1 MKEMNVIE
9 RFKESFVNCSYL
21 PAITDY
27 FKHKTLTYKE
37 VGSSIAMYHMLFR
50 ECGIVKGDK
59 IALIGKNSSAW
70 VVAYISAVT
79 YGAVIVPILAE
90 FNPVDAVNIINHS
103 QSKLLFADN
112 AIWNNI
118 KDSKFETLISAID
131 LESES
136 VLMDYTENK
145 ICTSSFNTKVEH
157 FSALYSDG
165 FFPTMLDFAKVQDD
179 DLMIISYTSGTSGF
193 SKGVMLS
200 VKNISSNVNF
210 ALDHR
215 LHFRGSRVLAL
226 LPLAHAYGCAFDML
240 TPLSAGSHITLL
252 GRMPSPTVLLG
263 ALKEV
268 RPHLLCS
275 VPLVMEKIV
284 NKSILPRLSKQPVR
298 TLLRIP
304 FISRII
310 YRKVRKAMLESFGGC
325 VREVNLGGAPLAP
338 SVEDVLSKI
347 RFPYTVGYGMTECAP
362 LIAYAPCTAYRRG
375 SAGAIFPGLEVKIE
389 TDGGNSSIGEIC
401 VRGDNV
407 MLGYYRNPEATRNA
421 IDEEGWLHTGDM
433 GLVSEDGVISI
444 KGRCKSM
451 ILSAN
456 GQNIYPEEIEAKLN
470 NMEGVSESLILE
482 EQGRLVALV
491 VPDFDEIKKRS
502 LSLQAI
508 KKTMQENLAKL
519 NKVVASY
526 EKVSDVRICKEEF
539 EKTPKRSI
547 RRYLYPKNAKLW
559 LSD

>member
-1 MKEMNVIE
+1 MTQMNVIE

-27 FKHKTLTYKE
+27 FKHKTLSYKE
-37 VGSSIAMYHMLFR
+37 VSSSVAMYHMLFK

-59 IALIGKNSSAW
+59 IALIGKNSSSW
-70 VVAYISAVT
+70 VVAYIATVT
-79 YGAVIVPILAE
+79 YGAVIVPILAD
-90 FNPVDAVNIINHS
+90 FNPVDAANIINHS
-103 QSKLLFADN
+103 QSKLLFSDKT
-112 AIWNNI
+112 IWNAVS
-118 KDSKFETLISAID
+118 DSEFDTLLAAVD

-136 VLMDYTENK
+136 VLKDFTQDQ
-145 ICTSSFNTKVEH
+145 ICTSAFSTKTEH
-157 FSALYSDG
+157 FSALYPNG
-165 FFPTMLDFAKVQDD
+165 FFPTMLNFAEVHDD

-210 ALDHR
+210 ALDYKM
-215 LHFRGSRVLAL
+215 HFRGSRVLAL

-240 TPLSAGSHITLL
+240 TPLSIGSHITLL

-284 NKSILPRLSKQPVR
+284 TKSILPKLSKQPVR

-304 FISRII
+304 FVSRII
-310 YRKVRKAMLESFGGC
+310 YSKIRKAMLDSFGGC
-325 VREVNLGGAPLAP
+325 ITEVNLGGAPLAP
-338 SVEDVLSKI
+338 IVEDVLSKI
-347 RFPYTVGYGMTECAP
+347 HFPYTVGYGMTECAP
-362 LIAYAPCTAYRRG
+362 LIAYAPHASYRKG
-375 SAGAIFPGLEVKIE
+375 SAGALLPGMEIKIE
-389 TDGGNSSIGEIC
+389 PNGIDSSIGEIC

-407 MLGYYRNPEATRNA
+407 MLGYYRNPQATQNA

-433 GLVSEDGVISI
+433 GVVAEGGVISI

-470 NMEGVSESLILE
+470 NMEGVSESLVLQ

-508 KKTMQENLAKL
+508 RKIMQENLVKL
-519 NKVVASY
+519 NRIVASY

-547 RRYLYPKNAKLW
+547 RRYLYPKEAKLW